1 MKVNEEYSLAQI
13 LQEGFVERQVKDIDA
28 KVFLNGTKVYFF
40 EPLNKQNTFRL
51 YSIINKRSFFL

>member
-1 MKVNEEYSLAQI
+1 MKINEVYTM
-13 LQEGFVERQVKDIDA
+13 QEIREFGLTEKSVKDIHA

-40 EPLNKQNTFRL
+40 EPITTQSLRL